1 MTETK
6 KVAGHLSLEEVRLRM
21 QMMAGHLKVQK
32 WLVIYNAIIDPR
44 PIAEIAKH
52 TGLSEA
58 SVYRIIAEYNM
69 KGPEALETPVQ
80 VMQSMTYER
89 SAHTISA

>member
-6 KVAGHLSLEEVRLRM
+6 KVAGHLSLDEVRLRM

-32 WLVIYNAIIDPR
+32 WLVIYNAIVDPR
-44 PIAEIAKH
+44 PISEIAKH

-58 SVYRIIAEYNM
+58 SVYRIIAEYNT

-80 VMQSMTYER
+80 VMRSRNYEHTAKTV
-89 SAHTISA
+89 SA